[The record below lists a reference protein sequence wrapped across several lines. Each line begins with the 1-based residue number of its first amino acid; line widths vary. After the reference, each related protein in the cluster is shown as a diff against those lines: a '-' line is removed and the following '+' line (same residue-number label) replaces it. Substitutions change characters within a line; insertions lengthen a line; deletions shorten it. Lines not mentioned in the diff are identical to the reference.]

1 MKLAFFNDFTLGV
14 VMGDRIVDVSA
25 TVSDIPHLSPQDLIN
40 GVIEGFAQHRGPI
53 QRAAEQGT
61 GIELDSVRLRS
72 PIPKPHNIVA
82 MAVNYMEDGT
92 RDEPAP
98 INAFHKSPNSVIGQG
113 DTVVL
118 PDMPAT
124 IFEYEAEMALVI
136 SKHASNVKAEDAYDY
151 IFGYLNFFD
160 VSARGVPAFYQMK
173 SRDTFAPMG
182 PWLVTADE
190 IPDPQNLQ
198 VQSLSNGELKQ
209 NFNTNDMAHQIPR
222 VIEWVTA
229 VHALDPGD
237 VIATGTNHRGLTSMM
252 DADVVELEI
261 DGLGRL
267 KLDVRDDL
275 KRTWPRETRLERAER
290 GLEGPASQ
298 ATGKYAPS

>member
-1 MKLAFFNDFTLGV
+1 
-14 VMGDRIVDVSA
+14 VDVSA
-25 TVSDIPHLSPQDLIN
+25 AVSDIPHVSPQDLIN
-40 GVIEGFAQHRGPI
+40 GVIERFAEYREPI

-61 GIELDSVRLRS
+61 GLEVDSVRLRS

-98 INAFHKSPNSVIGQG
+98 INAFHKSPNSVIGPG

-190 IPDPQNLQ
+190 IPDAQNLQ
-198 VQSLSNGELKQ
+198 IQSWSNGDLKQ
-209 NFNTNDMAHQIPR
+209 NFNTNDMAHKIPR
-222 VIEWVTA
+222 VVEWVTA

-252 DADVVELEI
+252 GADVVELEI

-267 KLDVRDDL
+267 RLDVRDDL

-298 ATGKYAPS
+298 ATGKYAQS